1 MALGLPEVCGSIFWT
16 VPFPPERPGCSSLT
30 PASGAPF
37 TRSAIGTIHELVNT
51 EERACRAYPYRSL
64 LDAGV
69 HLSYG
74 SDMPGEAT
82 FDPLLSIHYTVN
94 RSGPERIGPRE
105 VLEAYTLGSAKA

>member
-51 EERACRAYPYRSL
+51 EERACRACPYRSL

-74 SDMPGEAT
+74 SDMSGEAA

-105 VLEAYTLGSAKA
+105 ALEAYTLGSAKA